1 MEQKKTNEE
10 IEIDLGELIGLLLSR
25 WMTIALTSLLVALLA
40 YGYAEILMTPQYRST
55 TQIYVISQQNT
66 DTVNY
71 TDLQVGQQLTND
83 YVIMIESRSVLEQVI
98 NSMNLEYTYEQLLGK
113 LSVTAETNTRIID
126 ITVTDS
132 DPYEAKRLA
141 DAIRE
146 VASEKITNVMQIDS
160 VNVLEKGNIARKPSS
175 PNVMRSTLVGFLAGL
190 LLSVGFTLLVYLL
203 NDSVQTP
210 DDVEKYLGL
219 SVLGSIPL
227 DEVKAEQERRN
238 QKLKKKAEK
247 KKRAQ
252 RLKRTAEKTEKAV

>member
-1 MEQKKTNEE
+1 MEPKNTNEE
-10 IEIDLGELIGLLLSR
+10 IEIDLGELVGLLLSR
-25 WMTIALTSLLVALLA
+25 WMTIALTAVLFALLA
-40 YGYAEILMTPQYRST
+40 YGYAKLVVTPQYQST
-55 TQIYVISQQNT
+55 TQIYVINQQNT

-83 YVIMIESRSVLEQVI
+83 YVVMIESRSVLEQVI

-113 LSVTAETNTRIID
+113 LSVSAETNTRIID
-126 ITVTDS
+126 ITVADS

-146 VASEKITNVMQIDS
+146 VAAEKITSVMAIDS
-160 VNVLEKGNIARKPSS
+160 VNVLDEGNIAKEPSS
-175 PNVMRSTLVGFLAGL
+175 PNVMRTVMIGFLAGVL
-190 LLSVGFTLLVYLL
+190 VSVGLILLAYLL

-227 DEVKAEQERRN
+227 DEVKAEQEKKN

-247 KKRAQ
+247 EKKKRTQ
-252 RLKRTAEKTEKAV
+252 QSRKIQENI